1 MPATDKTR
9 YRREIPDPDEIPE
22 TPDLFPDIP
31 DFNFTNMQNAT
42 PPLEIPNPDF
52 NFSMD
57 SILEEMNKYFE
68 KLQIMTLQYC
78 NSTATSCPAGPPGP
92 PGPVGPR
99 GKRGKRGR
107 PGDRGPRGFDGSDGA
122 LGMTGPMGIPGLPGL
137 TGLVGSPGPMGPV
150 GPEGPIG
157 PVGSPGPM
165 GPPGLDGSIGLLGPP
180 GPMGPSGP
188 PGAPGRPGKATSDKH
203 VVVSPSKQTANMET
217 SATFYCT
224 IDGEHTSGIQWKFNG
239 KNLTSGEKYSISDN
253 GILIIK
259 RLNYNDAGQY
269 TCVGKDVFGRPESS
283 GILTVQGMSIMV
295 VNSQKGALSPSC
307 FFVA

>member
-1 MPATDKTR
+1 MPATNRTR
-9 YRREIPDPDEIPE
+9 YRRKVPDQGENPE
-22 TPDLFPDIP
+22 TPGLFPDIP

-42 PPLEIPNPDF
+42 MPLEIPNPDF

-68 KLQIMTLQYC
+68 KLQNMTLQYC
-78 NSTATSCPAGPPGP
+78 NSNATSCPAGPPGP

-99 GKRGKRGR
+99 GKRGKKGR
-107 PGDRGPRGFDGSDGA
+107 PGDRG
-122 LGMTGPMGIPGLPGL
+122 L
-137 TGLVGSPGPMGPV
+137 
-150 GPEGPIG
+150 IG
-157 PVGSPGPM
+157 PVGSPGLM
-165 GPPGLDGSIGLLGPP
+165 GPPGLDGSIGLVGPP

-253 GILIIK
+253 GILII
-259 RLNYNDAGQY
+259 RQLNYRDAGQY

-295 VNSQKGALSPSC
+295 VYFEKGALSQSRY
-307 FFVA
+307 FVKRKNRYV

>member
-1 MPATDKTR
+1 MPATDRKR
-9 YRREIPDPDEIPE
+9 YRRDVPEPDEIPE

-31 DFNFTNMQNAT
+31 DFNFTNMENAT

-52 NFSMD
+52 NFSVD

-224 IDGEHTSGIQWKFNG
+224 IDGEHTSGTQWKFNG
-239 KNLTSGEKYSISDN
+239 QNLTSGEKYSISDN

-259 RLNYNDAGQY
+259 RLNYKDAGQY

-295 VNSQKGALSPSC
+295 VNSQK
-307 FFVA
+307 